1 MITWEKIWVVLG
13 LVMTFR
19 HTSKG
24 LIMKEIIDRL
34 TLLKAIVC
42 SAKGTVKRMGAGQ
55 RLGENVP
62 KVFLNF
68 SVLFEVK
75 I

>member
-1 MITWEKIWVVLG
+1 
-13 LVMTFR
+13 
-19 HTSKG
+19 
-24 LIMKEIIDRL
+24 MKEIIDRL
-34 TLLKAIVC
+34 TIKINCLC

-62 KVFLNF
+62 KVFLNC
-68 SVLFEVK
+68 SVLFEVM

>member
-1 MITWEKIWVVLG
+1 
-13 LVMTFR
+13 
-19 HTSKG
+19 
-24 LIMKEIIDRL
+24 MKEIIDRL